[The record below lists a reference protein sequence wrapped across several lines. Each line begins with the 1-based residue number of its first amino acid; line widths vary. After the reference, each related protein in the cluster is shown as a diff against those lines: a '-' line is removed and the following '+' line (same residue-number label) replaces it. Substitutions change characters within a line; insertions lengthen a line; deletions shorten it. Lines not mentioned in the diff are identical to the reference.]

1 MRNLVYLLVAFGVI
15 ALGTL
20 ILALR
25 AREPKGF
32 DSGIKAHRRHMD
44 ALSSETRRDSTGG
57 DRIQPVRRIDPL
69 TAPRPEDDEAP
80 PGRPGT
86 ED

>member
-44 ALSSETRRDSTGG
+44 ALSSETRQGSTGV

-69 TAPRPEDDEAP
+69 TAPQPDDDEAP
-80 PGRPGT
+80 PGPQGT

>member
-20 ILALR
+20 VLALR

-32 DSGIKAHRRHMD
+32 DSGIKAIKGI
-44 ALSSETRRDSTGG
+44 EY
-57 DRIQPVRRIDPL
+57 
-69 TAPRPEDDEAP
+69 
-80 PGRPGT
+80 
-86 ED
+86 

>member
-44 ALSSETRRDSTGG
+44 ALSSETRRDSTGV

-69 TAPRPEDDEAP
+69 TAPLPDDDEAP
-80 PGRPGT
+80 PGPQGT